1 MIGGAPMKWLSA
13 LPVGAIA
20 FAAHASVPL
29 GPVVVV
35 ATRIPEPEFRIPADI
50 SVVAGTDLAARGA
63 TDLAG
68 ALALVSG
75 VEAPAGGDAG
85 PSSAVPAFWGLHEF
99 DAFLLVVDGT
109 PWGGAFNPAIPS
121 LDLTDVERIEV
132 LKGAAPVMYGATSF
146 VGVVNV
152 VHYPAGKAP
161 NAVDLAVG
169 NYGSA
174 GGSAAYALPGSG
186 RYRQSFAIDGQK
198 RGFADPRESADNL
211 RMLYRGALPLGQG
224 KLKIDAGTSFT
235 RDVPP
240 SPVLR
245 AGTALAALSPIDA
258 NFNSA
263 DAKIDEN
270 QYHLSADYARP
281 TALGDWDTL
290 VSYTHTDITDIRA
303 FLHPDASGTAD
314 TQNQRRR
321 IEDAYFDSHLSHRWA
336 EHLTLTVGAD
346 VLYGHG
352 RQTSLNGNDAYTVPL
367 SGAVLPPSTAAIPVG
382 EIGTVDDHRLFAGEY
397 AQVDWKIGS
406 RWDVLAGV
414 RLNETSERKAS
425 SDLVLAPPQ
434 LDSASVRKSFVKPTE
449 TIGASYLLSKGPNHE
464 TVVYVDFRNAFKPAA
479 IDFGPDYTPDVLS
492 PETAQS
498 YEAGIKGRD
507 AAGRVSYRAELFSM
521 DFENLVVPTASGA
534 LANAAKQRLRGVE
547 LESQDRVTKDFSVR
561 SAFSYHDSRYTKYV
575 IYDGATPVDVSGRL
589 LPLSPH
595 LLYSVGAQWLPA
607 RGWNATAT
615 ASYVGRR
622 FLDEENTAAVGGYTT
637 FAATLGYCFGRYTVS
652 LQGTNLTNRRPPVSA
667 SEFGSQSFYMMP
679 ARTVWLG
686 IRYQ

>member
-50 SVVAGTDLAARGA
+50 SVVPGTDLAARGA

-637 FAATLGYCFGRYTVS
+637 FAATFGYCFGRYTVS